1 MSSGHGGNIFA
12 LAQKLGC
19 NPTDIVDVSSN
30 INPLGP
36 LPELMDHLQ
45 THLMAITAL
54 PDINSG
60 QIVRRM
66 ASTLEIEE
74 HSMLAGAGTTQLI
87 HALFPALE
95 SRRVL
100 IVGPTYSDYKDAC
113 RIHRIKPDYFFA
125 TENENFTLDLKRLEE
140 KLPTYDTVVI
150 CNPNNPTGTLLTQDQ
165 LRELCARH
173 PKTRFVIDESY
184 LAFAADEKGSMIK
197 IWLDN
202 VVVLHSLSKIFRIP
216 GLRIGFIVAPESII
230 SKIAAI
236 IPPWSVNSLAQKA
249 VEFICDHPALVH
261 HFIDKTRFYIET
273 EKKKLFED
281 LQKNQELQ
289 AFPSTTTYFLVKLPQ
304 RLTAEKVC
312 NHFAQQRLLIR
323 NCGNFDGLSD
333 RFIRIAVH
341 QKEVNRKIGRM
352 LANLRD
358 HL

>member
-1 MSSGHGGNIFA
+1 MSSGHGGNIYA

-19 NPTDIVDVSSN
+19 HPADIIDVSSN

-36 LPELMDHLQ
+36 MPELMDHLRA
-45 THLMAITAL
+45 HLTAITAL
-54 PDINSG
+54 PDIYSG
-60 QIVRRM
+60 QIVQQY
-66 ASTLEIEE
+66 AGILGVDANTVV
-74 HSMLAGAGTTQLI
+74 AGAGTTQLI
-87 HALFPALE
+87 HTLFPALQ
-95 SRRVL
+95 SHRVL

-113 RIHRIKPDYFFA
+113 RIHHLESDYFFA

-150 CNPNNPTGTLLTQDQ
+150 CNPNNPSGTLLTQDQ
-165 LRELCARH
+165 LRKLCAKH

-197 IWLDN
+197 SRLDN

-236 IPPWSVNSLAQKA
+236 IPPWSVNSLGQKA
-249 VEFICDHPALVH
+249 VEFICDHPTLVH
-261 HFIDKTRFYIET
+261 RFIDKTRFYIEA
-273 EKKKLFED
+273 EKKKLFEV
-281 LQKNQELQ
+281 LQKTPELQ
-289 AFPSTTTYFLVKLPQ
+289 AFPSTTTYFLVQLPQ
-304 RLTAEKVC
+304 RLTAGKVC

-352 LANLRD
+352 LANLQD